1 MLLDGKKISLK
12 IRDQIKKTIELETNK
27 KPGLA
32 VVLVG
37 NNPASCLYVKNKRKA
52 CQDVGIESTFIH
64 LSESIDEKSLIQE
77 IEKLNCDPLVHGI
90 LVQFPLPSHIN
101 CTSIVESI
109 NPNKDVDCFHP
120 LNVGKLALGYP
131 AFLPCTPGGIQLL
144 LDEYN
149 IETHSKNV
157 VILGRSNLVGK
168 PLALLLSQ
176 KAKGGNASVT
186 LLHSHSKKIKETC
199 RQADIIVAAIG
210 IPNFLKEDYVRQS
223 AVVIDVGIN
232 RLDGKIIGDVDF
244 EPVAPKCSF
253 ITPVPGGVG
262 PMTITMLLKNTLK
275 SFYNHCHPLN
285 PT

>member
-1 MLLDGKKISLK
+1 MLLDGKKVSLK
-12 IRDQIKKTIELETNK
+12 IRDQIKKDIELEINQ

-37 NNPASCLYVKNKRKA
+37 NNPASCLYVKNKQKA
-52 CQDVGIESTFIH
+52 CQDVGIHSTFIH
-64 LSESIDEKSLIQE
+64 LSESIDEKSLLEE
-77 IEKLNCDPLVHGI
+77 IKKLNCNPLVHGI

-101 CTSIVESI
+101 CRLIVESI
-109 NPNKDVDCFHP
+109 DPDKDVDCFHP

-131 AFLPCTPGGIQLL
+131 TFLPCTPGGIQILL
-144 LDEYN
+144 NEYT
-149 IETHSKNV
+149 IDTHSKHV

-186 LLHSHSKKIKETC
+186 LLHSHSRNIKEICT
-199 RQADIIVAAIG
+199 QADIIVAAIG
-210 IPNFLKEDYVRQS
+210 IPNFLKKEYVKEG

-232 RLDGKIIGDVDF
+232 RFEDKIVGDVDF
-244 EPVAPKCSF
+244 EQVAPKCSF

-275 SFYNHCHPLN
+275 AFTAKTALIEP
-285 PT
+285 